1 MGPDDI
7 DILVRQ
13 YYEDSIDY
21 VDFRAALCEVPQQ
34 QLAEHFID
42 ILDRKEEAMRFA
54 LTATYGYEDQ
64 VYSGSII

>member
-13 YYEDSIDY
+13 YYEGSIDS
-21 VDFRAALCEVPQQ
+21 VEFRDALCAVPQQ

-54 LTATYGYEDQ
+54 LTATDGIVFNQ
-64 VYSGSII
+64 

>member
-1 MGPDDI
+1 MGPDGI

-13 YYEDSIDY
+13 YYEGSIDY
-21 VDFRAALCEVPQQ
+21 VEFQEALCELPQQ

-54 LTATYGYEDQ
+54 LTATDGIVFNQ
-64 VYSGSII
+64 